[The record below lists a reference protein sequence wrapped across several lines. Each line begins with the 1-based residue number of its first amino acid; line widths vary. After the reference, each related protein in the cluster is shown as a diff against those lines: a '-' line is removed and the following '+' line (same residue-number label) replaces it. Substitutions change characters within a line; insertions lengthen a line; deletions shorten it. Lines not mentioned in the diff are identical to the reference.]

1 MAQHIAFLRAINVGG
16 RRVKMEALAAYFL
29 ELGFTKVRTF
39 IASGNVIF
47 DSPLK
52 PAALESCIEQHLLS
66 KLGYEV
72 ETFVRSLAELREV
85 TAKLEWQF
93 ASELAGG
100 SQVYVG
106 FMRELP
112 AAANRKQVIALS
124 NSVDVLSFG
133 ERELYWLGHQ
143 GMGESTVTGARL
155 AKALGG
161 PTTARNITSLRKL
174 IATCAPLK

>member
-1 MAQHIAFLRAINVGG
+1 M
-16 RRVKMEALAAYFL
+16 
-29 ELGFTKVRTF
+29 
-39 IASGNVIF
+39 
-47 DSPLK
+47 
-52 PAALESCIEQHLLS
+52 
-66 KLGYEV
+66 
-72 ETFVRSLAELREV
+72 REV
-85 TAKLEWQF
+85 TAAVERQF
-93 ASELAGG
+93 AAELAGG

-106 FMRELP
+106 FLRELP

-174 IATCAPLK
+174 IATCEV